1 MNNIRIVKHL
11 LLFSLLLLWT
21 ACRPLEAQLL
31 EIQEVL
37 NGTTTTSDP
46 FINNGLDDAFDGY
59 GAIFNFADLTLNRQV
74 NTIQSIRS
82 YRFIDTFTN
91 NTTDPIQTS
100 LFYLGNLGSDTNT
113 VIVEE
118 GPFRAITFQD
128 AFAPFDSPSGDFDA
142 LIAFTTGNN
151 QFATDFVT
159 GDLFANGF
167 IFSCDVSL
175 EPGQSIGLMHFAT
188 LIKDAVDREE
198 DLAIATSFSDELLK
212 DPYTVGLTP
221 AQVQSVANF
230 DLILRGDINCDGE
243 VNLLDVAPFVTELA
257 NGEFSEKADMNQDGQ
272 VDLLDIDGFVFALSA
287 T

>member
-1 MNNIRIVKHL
+1 MKKIRILRLL
-11 LLFSLLLLWT
+11 LLFSLLLIAT
-21 ACRPLEAQLL
+21 VCKPVEAQLL

-59 GAIFNFADLTLNRQV
+59 GAVFNFADLTLNRQV
-74 NTIQSIRS
+74 NTIQPIRA
-82 YRFIDTFTN
+82 YRFLDTFTN
-91 NTTDPIQTS
+91 NTTNPIQTS
-100 LFYLGNLGSDTNT
+100 LFFLGNLGSDTNT

-118 GPFRAITFQD
+118 GPFRSITFQD

-188 LIKDAVDREE
+188 LIKDAEDREN
-198 DLAIATSFSDELLK
+198 DLATAISFSDVLLEA
-212 DPYTVGLTP
+212 PYTVGLTP

-243 VNLLDVAPFVTELA
+243 VNLLDVTPFVAALA
-257 NGEFSEKADMNQDGQ
+257 NGDFSEKADMNQDGQ
-272 VDLLDIDGFVFALSA
+272 VDLLDIEDFVFALSA